1 MRGNEEANSPRREQA
16 GWNQREKAKQQRVE
30 TFHSDVGFQTASF
43 FIRSLKTWLRL
54 IREFVTGTESVQTR
68 QKWPENSRVANRH
81 TNEGEEEG
89 EKKKKKGTVAH
100 IVLELSRN
108 PKRHLSKSSPTYF
121 YPSNYFVN
129 PSTTTPF

>member
-89 EKKKKKGTVAH
+89 EKKKKKRDRSSH
-100 IVLELSRN
+100 CSRIKQE
-108 PKRHLSKSSPTYF
+108 PQK
-121 YPSNYFVN
+121 
-129 PSTTTPF
+129 TPF